1 MYTLEEL
8 HQTIVSAITEALEAK
23 KEPEFAHGNVP
34 IPLVA
39 KIYGK
44 DIPWVRAGIIVG
56 WLPIGIAIRN
66 GHPVTRIEDMDS
78 KFGKITYQVNPKKLW
93 EDTGYVWKG
102 EETLR
107 KDF

>member
-1 MYTLEEL
+1 MLTPEDMNNLG
-8 HQTIVSAITEALEAK
+8 TVIANAVAAAL
-23 KEPEFAHGNVP
+23 KEKEVPEFAHGNVP

-93 EDTGYVWKG
+93 EDTGYVWRG
-102 EETLR
+102 E
-107 KDF
+107 KA